1 MPTTKITQNDI
12 IFELSGL
19 IQENLQFFDD
29 ISNENCIIIT
39 NIIIKYIPDSILKS
53 YLPYLDSSSPLD
65 PFINSLIHNALV
77 KYQEDQNQDNKED
90 NKENI
95 KENKMKRLIENNL
108 KYKLHF
114 IINQ

>member
-1 MPTTKITQNDI
+1 MSTTKITQNDI
-12 IFELSGL
+12 ILELSGL
-19 IQENLQFFDD
+19 IQENLHFFDD

-39 NIIIKYIPDSILKS
+39 NIIITYIPDSILKS
-53 YLPYLDSSSPLD
+53 YLPHLDSSSPLD

-77 KYQEDQNQDNKED
+77 KYQEDQYNKED

-108 KYKLHF
+108 KYKFHF